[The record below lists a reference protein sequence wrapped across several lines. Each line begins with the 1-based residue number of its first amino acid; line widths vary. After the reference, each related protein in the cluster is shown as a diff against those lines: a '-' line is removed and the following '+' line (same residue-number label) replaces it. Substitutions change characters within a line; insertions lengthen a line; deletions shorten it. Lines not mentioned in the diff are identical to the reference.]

1 MDKDFNKRS
10 KQIEEELSKLTPEER
25 EAYIEKWHK
34 RNTRKKAE
42 LEEKLRHEKELKNY
56 YKKLDKA
63 SESFK
68 KFSKDLNDKVKD
80 LNEAFNK
87 YLEELSLALEKHTGE
102 KYNKDEV
109 LSKAVEIFKGNGKEE
124 VLSLY
129 LSDFLEEVRNLPPMI
144 KEALKNYPISGHLI
158 DAKLRTT
165 KGEINEII
173 PRIELSTFEDKVVN
187 SLIKSLY
194 QNSDKN
200 KKSESYYLGNGEI
213 KTAKNGNLIPQLI
226 IKPQQLYKEITGKKR
241 PNGKDVKE
249 IRTALDN
256 LSSKNYPIE
265 YRKKVGKEFIVIRNS
280 QPLLNFSS
288 LARFNEEE
296 NSKYIK
302 GNEDL
307 FTKKEAFVI
316 SFNPIFSDQIK
327 QKYILYPTDLE
338 ERITL
343 ASPKRVKTSTN
354 NLRDY
359 LLRGLSSKKYS
370 QQIYKEKLEEVLNIS
385 HQRKARRE
393 ALIKEA
399 LEVCNKVE
407 LLESYSTTNTSKG
420 VKYLLKL
427 NKDFIK

>member
-1 MDKDFNKRS
+1 MDKTIFNKTDENWRETQ
-10 KQIEEELSKLTPEER
+10 KKL
-25 EAYIEKWHK
+25 
-34 RNTRKKAE
+34 
-42 LEEKLRHEKELKNY
+42 EKLQKGELKEY
-56 YKKLDKA
+56 YKNLSNLD
-63 SESFK
+63 ESFK

-80 LNEAFNK
+80 LNEAYNN
-87 YLEELSLALEKHTGE
+87 YLKELSLALEKHTGE
-102 KYNKDEV
+102 KYNKEEV
-109 LSKAVEIFKGNGKEE
+109 LSKAVEIFKSNGKEE

-129 LSDFLEEVRNLPPMI
+129 LVEFLEEVRNLPPYLQ
-144 KEALKNYPISGHLI
+144 KALKNYPISGHLI
-158 DAKLRTT
+158 DAKLRTK

-187 SLIKSLY
+187 SLIKCLY
-194 QNSDKN
+194 ERSDKN
-200 KKSESYYLGNGEI
+200 RKNENYYLGNGEV

-265 YRKKVGKEFIVIRNS
+265 YRKKVGKDFIVIRNS

-327 QKYILYPTDLE
+327 EKYILYPANLE
-338 ERITL
+338 DKITL
-343 ASPKRVKTSTN
+343 ASPKRVKASTN

-359 LLRGLSSKKYS
+359 LLRGLSSKNYS
-370 QQIYKEKLEEVLNIS
+370 LQIYKPKLLDVLNIS

-393 ALIKEA
+393 ALLNEA
-399 LEVCNKVE
+399 LEVCKEVE

-427 NKDFIK
+427 NKEFIK